1 MPILDNRKHEAFAQ
15 EVAKGTS
22 LCDAYMKHVAKKGE
36 CAQKTAYSNGHK
48 LASKTEI
55 EQRIAELKAKLSE
68 KVTERFAMTRAEWL
82 AKFAEIA
89 KLAVE
94 NEDLSAANGAL
105 REIGKAVAWY
115 EPEKVEHSGSVG
127 IPNLKEVLD
136 EFFKAGK
143 KAQ

>member
-15 EVAKGTS
+15 AVAKGES
-22 LCDAYMKHVAKKGE
+22 LHEAYRKHVSKDGE
-36 CAQKTAYSNGHK
+36 CAQGTAYTNGCK
-48 LASKTEI
+48 LASNAKI
-55 EQRIAELKAKLSE
+55 ERRIAELKERVAE
-68 KVTERFAMTRAEWL
+68 KITERFAMTRAEWL

-127 IPNLKEVLD
+127 IPQLENVLD

-143 KAQ
+143 K